1 MLGLFLT
8 FILIFCLFSSCHFP
22 PNPSKVRFRRQLLSI
37 LEGILGFDQFFIK
50 GDYLYHQIRWISILC
65 FLLPLFLSSGLG
77 ASALSFVC
85 QSVCLF
91 VRRSVT
97 TFYIE
102 CRTSKRWPK
111 LRIPWAPYCPCLSF
125 LHIYS
130 MLWIRVF
137 GFNCIQQFSRHTDVY
152 VEFIYYDMY
161 TTHRGWKHIIITFM
175 AKYQGYWYSPITLF
189 QMVHHIISY

>member
-1 MLGLFLT
+1 MDSLFFQVLGKIMLGLFLT

-77 ASALSFVC
+77 ASVLSFVC

-102 CRTSKRWPK
+102 CRASKGDPN
-111 LRIPWAPYCPCLSF
+111 I
-125 LHIYS
+125 
-130 MLWIRVF
+130 
-137 GFNCIQQFSRHTDVY
+137 HTL
-152 VEFIYYDMY
+152 
-161 TTHRGWKHIIITFM
+161 
-175 AKYQGYWYSPITLF
+175 SPILPLF
-189 QMVHHIISY
+189 IISTHIQYALNKGVWV